1 MNHLN
6 SIYQRL
12 QSNYSDCDITY
23 APGLLT
29 VKCKNGEIRA
39 DGFRTCFLEDGK
51 TVQELLEKNDDNL
64 YEEMER
70 FILYLQEGGADAAQ
84 SDELKMLK
92 NPAYHNA
99 FTRSGK
105 IAGRILLIAGGAELL
120 LLAFCFRQDQLLF
133 FLLPLLIW
141 PIFSLALIAFVRK
154 KILARIWI
162 CPNCGSRLPLT
173 CSPFSVIIEYVAS
186 CPACGANL
194 ETESL
199 PSEIPE
205 TDDED
210 GKISDTADQS
220 MTFSPNPEGVVKPP
234 RKWPAL
240 LSGIVIILYSLLGLF
255 MTLFYMGDAPSVGIA
270 LGIVMHVS
278 ILLSGIALLVCRA
291 PKLPEHS
298 RPVICI
304 QERLFVSVLAFIV
317 WPLALFLLLIA
328 FGY

>member
-133 FLLPLLIW
+133 LFTAIADLADFFTGSDCLCAQKDPRPDLDLSELWLPASFDL
-141 PIFSLALIAFVRK
+141 FSF
-154 KILARIWI
+154 
-162 CPNCGSRLPLT
+162 
-173 CSPFSVIIEYVAS
+173 FSY
-186 CPACGANL
+186 
-194 ETESL
+194 
-199 PSEIPE
+199 
-205 TDDED
+205 
-210 GKISDTADQS
+210 
-220 MTFSPNPEGVVKPP
+220 
-234 RKWPAL
+234 
-240 LSGIVIILYSLLGLF
+240 
-255 MTLFYMGDAPSVGIA
+255 
-270 LGIVMHVS
+270 H
-278 ILLSGIALLVCRA
+278 
-291 PKLPEHS
+291 
-298 RPVICI
+298 
-304 QERLFVSVLAFIV
+304 
-317 WPLALFLLLIA
+317 
-328 FGY
+328 

>member
-105 IAGRILLIAGGAELL
+105 IAGRILLIAGGAFGVLFPSGSTAFLFTAIADLADFFTGSDCLCAQKDPRPDLDLSELWL
-120 LLAFCFRQDQLLF
+120 PASFDLF
-133 FLLPLLIW
+133 SF
-141 PIFSLALIAFVRK
+141 FS
-154 KILARIWI
+154 
-162 CPNCGSRLPLT
+162 
-173 CSPFSVIIEYVAS
+173 Y
-186 CPACGANL
+186 
-194 ETESL
+194 
-199 PSEIPE
+199 
-205 TDDED
+205 
-210 GKISDTADQS
+210 
-220 MTFSPNPEGVVKPP
+220 
-234 RKWPAL
+234 
-240 LSGIVIILYSLLGLF
+240 
-255 MTLFYMGDAPSVGIA
+255 
-270 LGIVMHVS
+270 H
-278 ILLSGIALLVCRA
+278 
-291 PKLPEHS
+291 
-298 RPVICI
+298 
-304 QERLFVSVLAFIV
+304 
-317 WPLALFLLLIA
+317 
-328 FGY
+328 

>member
-105 IAGRILLIAGGAELL
+105 IAGRILLIAGGVLFPSGSTAFLFTSIADLADFFTGSECLCAQKDPRPDLDLSELWL
-120 LLAFCFRQDQLLF
+120 PASFDLF
-133 FLLPLLIW
+133 SF
-141 PIFSLALIAFVRK
+141 FS
-154 KILARIWI
+154 
-162 CPNCGSRLPLT
+162 
-173 CSPFSVIIEYVAS
+173 Y
-186 CPACGANL
+186 
-194 ETESL
+194 
-199 PSEIPE
+199 
-205 TDDED
+205 
-210 GKISDTADQS
+210 
-220 MTFSPNPEGVVKPP
+220 
-234 RKWPAL
+234 
-240 LSGIVIILYSLLGLF
+240 
-255 MTLFYMGDAPSVGIA
+255 
-270 LGIVMHVS
+270 H
-278 ILLSGIALLVCRA
+278 
-291 PKLPEHS
+291 
-298 RPVICI
+298 
-304 QERLFVSVLAFIV
+304 
-317 WPLALFLLLIA
+317 
-328 FGY
+328 

>member
-133 FLLPLLIW
+133 FLLPLLIL
-141 PIFSLALIAFVRK
+141 PIFSLALIAFAKRSSPGSGSVR
-154 KILARIWI
+154 I
-162 CPNCGSRLPLT
+162 
-173 CSPFSVIIEYVAS
+173 VA
-186 CPACGANL
+186 PG
-194 ETESL
+194 
-199 PSEIPE
+199 
-205 TDDED
+205 
-210 GKISDTADQS
+210 
-220 MTFSPNPEGVVKPP
+220 
-234 RKWPAL
+234 
-240 LSGIVIILYSLLGLF
+240 
-255 MTLFYMGDAPSVGIA
+255 
-270 LGIVMHVS
+270 
-278 ILLSGIALLVCRA
+278 
-291 PKLPEHS
+291 
-298 RPVICI
+298 
-304 QERLFVSVLAFIV
+304 
-317 WPLALFLLLIA
+317 FL
-328 FGY
+328 

>member
-255 MTLFYMGDAPSVGIA
+255 MTLFY
-270 LGIVMHVS
+270 
-278 ILLSGIALLVCRA
+278 
-291 PKLPEHS
+291 
-298 RPVICI
+298 
-304 QERLFVSVLAFIV
+304 RL
-317 WPLALFLLLIA
+317 
-328 FGY
+328 

>member
-70 FILYLQEGGADAAQ
+70 FILYLQEGGA
-84 SDELKMLK
+84 
-92 NPAYHNA
+92 
-99 FTRSGK
+99 
-105 IAGRILLIAGGAELL
+105 
-120 LLAFCFRQDQLLF
+120 
-133 FLLPLLIW
+133 
-141 PIFSLALIAFVRK
+141 
-154 KILARIWI
+154 
-162 CPNCGSRLPLT
+162 
-173 CSPFSVIIEYVAS
+173 
-186 CPACGANL
+186 NL
-194 ETESL
+194 DTESL
-199 PSEIPE
+199 PTESEE
-205 TDDED
+205 SAED
-210 GKISDTADQS
+210 AVSDTADQS

-255 MTLFYMGDAPSVGIA
+255 MTLFYMGMP
-270 LGIVMHVS
+270 
-278 ILLSGIALLVCRA
+278 LLSGLHWEL
-291 PKLPEHS
+291 
-298 RPVICI
+298 
-304 QERLFVSVLAFIV
+304 
-317 WPLALFLLLIA
+317 
-328 FGY
+328 